1 MVVSK
6 LAAPRNESPSENT
19 QFYVMVLGSREAFI
33 DQSRNR
39 GRSETCKRLYLTVMT
54 SMVDQPYMHVVIVQS
69 LMIVLYRI
77 IALKTLKCLLVGM
90 LFYVWPCKLQ

>member
-19 QFYVMVLGSREAFI
+19 QFCVMILGSREAFI
-33 DQSRNR
+33 GQSRKR